1 MSSDNRALN
10 LLTLLFEVWPQ
21 ATPATAKQ
29 YLMDVTGQDIPEG
42 KILEV
47 KKIFGI
53 DDTDLSQEMK
63 DDIEIEVLRLLALYG
78 VAGIARQKILT
89 HIDEWLQ
96 EKYTTVPA
104 MIILQQWVY
113 EIIEVA
119 KELNGPVE
127 VRNLLVRKVEEAKK
141 HAKGSNE

>member
-1 MSSDNRALN
+1 MSSDNRSLN

-29 YLMDVTGQDIPEG
+29 YLLDVTGQEIPEE

-47 KKIFGI
+47 KQLFGL
-53 DDTDLSQEMK
+53 DDTTMSQEMK
-63 DDIEIEVLRLLALYG
+63 DDIEIEVLRLLSLYG
-78 VAGIARQKILT
+78 VQGIAKQKALT

-96 EKYTTVPA
+96 EKYETVPSL
-104 MIILQQWVY
+104 IILQQWVY

-119 KELNGPVE
+119 KELSGPIE
-127 VRNLLVRKVEEAKK
+127 VRNLLVRRVEEAKK
-141 HAKGSNE
+141 HANGIGG